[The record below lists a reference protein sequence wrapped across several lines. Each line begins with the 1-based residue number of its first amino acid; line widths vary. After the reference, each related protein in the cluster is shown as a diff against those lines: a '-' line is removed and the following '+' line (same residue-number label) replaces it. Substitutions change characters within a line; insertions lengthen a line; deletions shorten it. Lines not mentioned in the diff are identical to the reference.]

1 MSDELLFGGLL
12 ATLAN
17 TGILS
22 MMYRKLLTLER
33 LRILHCQRHP
43 EDVQLLEESP

>member
-1 MSDELLFGGLL
+1 MSEELLFGGLL

-22 MMYRKLLTLER
+22 LLYRKLLTLER
-33 LRILHCQRHP
+33 LRIVHCQRHP
-43 EDVQLLEESP
+43 EDAALLEESP